1 MKSSKLTI
9 AIIALF
15 AFTLFTAASADA
27 QIGGMLN
34 KAKEKVKGKTNE
46 TKPAPTVESKT
57 TGVAN
62 QNQTKSNTGDTTEA
76 RATNA
81 KNLAK
86 AAGMPKAANTD
97 AAMNKLLFQTADD
110 HRLIPRRVVV
120 TDKDYLMTTDAR
132 GTKVRRIFAVVART
146 LDDSSGKCG
155 KQMVQFDQDWNKDKN
170 IWGVSY
176 VQNIGEITPIVC
188 SAIGK

>member
-1 MKSSKLTI
+1 MKLQKLSI
-9 AIIALF
+9 AIFALLVF
-15 AFTLFTAASADA
+15 AFSMPTANA

-34 KAKEKVKGKTNE
+34 KAKEKVKEK
-46 TKPAPTVESKT
+46 TKPNTPPTDNKNNGGT
-57 TGVAN
+57 
-62 QNQTKSNTGDTTEA
+62 QKSNGADETET
-76 RATNA
+76 RAENA

-97 AAMNKLLFQTADD
+97 AALNKRLFQTADD

-120 TDKDYLMTTDAR
+120 TDKDYMFTTDAR
-132 GTKVRRIFAVVART
+132 GTKVRRIFAVIGRT
-146 LDDSSGKCG
+146 RDDGADKCG

-170 IWGVSY
+170 IWGISY
-176 VQNIGEITPIVC
+176 VQNIGEVVPIAC